1 MRRTSFL
8 GLACVTLLL
17 AGCRSEARPGAREVS
32 PSTGRADDPPADPN
46 ALARPPRAIAT
57 H

>member
-32 PSTGRADDPPADPN
+32 PSTSRADDPPADPN
-46 ALARPPRAIAT
+46 APARPPRAIAT